1 MRDEKFG
8 VGIIGLGIIS
18 LAHEMGLLNA
28 QEMASLVAMCDIDE
42 QKVIE
47 RARPYNAKVYTDYH
61 QLLADPRVDIVDIIL
76 PHNLHYPV
84 ASAAIESGKHVL
96 IEKPF
101 TMNYANGEELINKAH
116 RKGIK
121 LSVAENTRFV
131 LAYQEMERILSSG
144 ELGEIYSVRTL
155 IAGSEVSRLVDTS
168 NWKGKASGSGG
179 GVIMDAAPHTFY
191 LLRWLFGGIKK
202 LQATTQKLI
211 ENSEVEDNALIFGE
225 LNNGGLFSSRFSFTT
240 EAPWTERLEVNGSK
254 GSVII
259 DQITNP
265 VGILYKGTDDF
276 NGRILDIPYEPELWK
291 IKSIAS
297 GVSEFISAVWND
309 RTPPVDP
316 EDANY
321 AIYVVEKSYQSARM
335 RDALTL

>member
-1 MRDEKFG
+1 MRDQKLG

-18 LAHEMGLLNA
+18 MAHEMGLLNA

-47 RARPYNAKVYTDYH
+47 RARPYNAQIYTNYH
-61 QLLADPRVDIVDIIL
+61 QLLADPRVEIVDIIL

-101 TMNYANGEELINKAH
+101 TMNSADGEELINKALK
-116 RKGIK
+116 KGIK

-144 ELGEIYSVRTL
+144 ELGDIYSVRTL
-155 IAGSEVSRLVDTS
+155 IAGSEVSRLVNTS

-191 LLRWLFGGIKK
+191 LLRWLFGGIKR
-202 LQATTQKLI
+202 LHATTQKLI
-211 ENSEVEDNALIFGE
+211 QKSEVEDNALIYGE
-225 LNNGGLFSSRFSFTT
+225 LNNGALFSSHFSFTT

-276 NGRILDIPYEPELWK
+276 NGRILDIPFEPELWK

-309 RTPPVDP
+309 QVPLVDP

-321 AIYVVEKSYQSARM
+321 AIYVVEKSYQSVRAG
-335 RDALTL
+335 DALTL